1 MIKVVMRK
9 DTKWQKKEEKLLK
22 GQTVDVD
29 TATASKWIRLN
40 IAEYPK
46 DEAQTVGEMD
56 LTAEKMKDLKMD
68 QLYILADQY
77 GVNVKPG
84 TPKTV
89 IIKKINEKVNPTVNI
104 PVTKKPVQYL
114 EDEITKPSGATSET
128 PEEPKDNDFI
138 THVKEDNYGNFND

>member
-1 MIKVVMRK
+1 MIKVIMKR

-22 GQTVDVD
+22 GQTVEVD

-104 PVTKKPVQYL
+104 PAQKKVTQYIEEEVDKPL
-114 EDEITKPSGATSET
+114 DTIPETLDESELSDIPT
-128 PEEPKDNDFI
+128 I
-138 THVKEDNYGNFND
+138 KEDNYGNFND

>member
-1 MIKVVMRK
+1 MIKVIMKR

-56 LTAEKMKDLKMD
+56 LTAEKMKDLRMD

-104 PVTKKPVQYL
+104 PAPKKVTQYIEEEVDKPL
-114 EDEITKPSGATSET
+114 DTIPETLDESELSDIPT
-128 PEEPKDNDFI
+128 I
-138 THVKEDNYGNFND
+138 KEDNYGNFND

>member
-1 MIKVVMRK
+1 MIKVIMKR

-46 DEAQTVGEMD
+46 DEVQTVGEMD

-104 PVTKKPVQYL
+104 PAQKKVTQYIEEEVDNPPDTIPETL
-114 EDEITKPSGATSET
+114 DESDVSDIPTT
-128 PEEPKDNDFI
+128 
-138 THVKEDNYGNFND
+138 KEDNCGQFND